1 MSNSNQFHIK
11 SKDLLERLTG
21 YWQWFKKAVAKGF
34 SQMNWAFCFTRE
46 H

>member
-21 YWQWFKKAVAKGF
+21 YCQGFKKATAEGDAYGRVK
-34 SQMNWAFCFTRE
+34 
-46 H
+46 